1 MAQEVLCKKLAG
13 ELNLPDKADK
23 AHSSSTKL
31 FDAPHPEEAIEAIEE
46 LLKVTSMEN
55 KCSEVAKEAGKGAAM
70 AQAKIDA

>member
-13 ELNLPDKADK
+13 ELNLPDKAR
-23 AHSSSTKL
+23 SSLTKL
-31 FDAPHPEEAIEAIEE
+31 FDAPLPEEAIKAIKE

-55 KCSEVAKEAGKGAAM
+55 KCSEVTKEAGKGAAM